1 MSSPEAA
8 IRVNECRN
16 GVLLRKAAMG
26 FSVINKR
33 FCQLTLVTLVYLLP
47 SVQAMLPVDDPD
59 VWWHLRTGEWIVRAG
74 WVPTTDPFSSFGYQK
89 PWIAYSWLFE
99 LILYGVHSVFGLQ
112 GIVFFTVTLALL
124 IALALH
130 RLVRGAKLSFRAE
143 IIITAMGLACMK
155 SLMSPRPWL
164 FSIVFLII
172 ELDLLL
178 EFRRSGAIRP
188 LYWLPI
194 LFCLWANIHVQF
206 VYGLAVLFLVVAE
219 PLIIRLVCSPATADP
234 KFPGV
239 GRGSVIVLALSMI
252 ATVAT
257 PYHVFIYRP
266 IFEYATQTAV
276 FQNIAELHPLFFR
289 NPVDWIFLALML
301 TASCVLGWRRETGP
315 FPYLLL
321 ALGAFLSFRARRDVW
336 VGAVAAVAVVSNR
349 RVIQVAADHL
359 EFTAAKILAVVL
371 SIAIALVGIARLRTI
386 TERELQAHVRKTF
399 PVDAVAFVRGQNFTP
414 PLYNYLDWGGFLIWS
429 LPEFKVSMDG
439 RTNLQGEKRIEAN
452 LAVWAGHQGWASDT
466 ELVRAKLII
475 AELGRPLTALLR
487 GDTRFRLVYEDKTA
501 VVFVADANG
510 GKNN

>member
-1 MSSPEAA
+1 MKIAP
-8 IRVNECRN
+8 
-16 GVLLRKAAMG
+16 
-26 FSVINKR
+26 INKSFSR
-33 FCQLTLVTLVYLLP
+33 TLLVALLYLLP
-47 SVQAMLPVDDPD
+47 SVQALLPLDDPD
-59 VWWHLRTGEWIVRAG
+59 IWWHLRTGEWIVRAG
-74 WVPTTDPFSSFGYQK
+74 WVPSTDPFSSFGYGK
-89 PWIAYSWLFE
+89 PWAAYSWLFDIMVYAIH
-99 LILYGVHSVFGLQ
+99 LAFGLQ
-112 GIVFFTVTLALL
+112 GIVFFTVVFGLL

-130 RLVRGAKLSFRAE
+130 RLVRRAKLSFRNE
-143 IIITAMGLACMK
+143 IVVTAMGLACMK

-164 FSIVFLII
+164 FSILFFIL
-172 ELDLLL
+172 ELNLLL
-178 EFRRSGAIRP
+178 NYRRSGNLRC
-188 LYWLPI
+188 LYGLPI

-219 PLIIRLVCSPATADP
+219 PLIIRLVCSPAAADP

-239 GRGSVIVLALSMI
+239 GRGSVIVLALSIM
-252 ATVAT
+252 ATLAT

-336 VGAVAAVAVVSNR
+336 VGAVAAVAVFSNR
-349 RVIQVAADHL
+349 RVIQVAADQL
-359 EFTAAKILAVVL
+359 EFTAAKVLAVVFCV
-371 SIAIALVGIARLRTI
+371 AIVLVGTARLRTI

-439 RTNLQGEKRIEAN
+439 RTNLQGEKRIEVN
-452 LAVWAGHQGWASDT
+452 LAVWAGHQGWASDA
-466 ELVRAKLII
+466 ELGRAKLII

-487 GDTRFRLVYEDKTA
+487 SDTRFRLVYEDKTA
-501 VVFVADANG
+501 AVFVATAHGEKHNWYKR
-510 GKNN
+510 GKS

>member
-1 MSSPEAA
+1 M
-8 IRVNECRN
+8 RV
-16 GVLLRKAAMG
+16 A
-26 FSVINKR
+26 VINKR

-89 PWIAYSWLFE
+89 PWVAYSWLFE

-112 GIVFFTVTLALL
+112 GIVFFTVGLALL

-130 RLVRGAKLSFRAE
+130 RLVRDAKLSFRSE

-206 VYGLAVLFLVVAE
+206 VYGLAVLLLVLAE
-219 PLIIRLVCSPATADP
+219 PLITRLVRSPGTADP
-234 KFPGV
+234 KYPG
-239 GRGSVIVLALSMI
+239 RAPVIVLALSMI
-252 ATVAT
+252 ATVVT

-301 TASCVLGWRRETGP
+301 TASCALGWRRETGP

-321 ALGAFLSFRARRDVW
+321 AVGAFLSFRARRDIW
-336 VGAVAAVAVVSNR
+336 VGAVAAVAVVSDR
-349 RVIQVAADHL
+349 RAIQAAADRL
-359 EFTAAKILAVVL
+359 EFTAAKIVTVVL
-371 SIAIALVGIARLRTI
+371 SVAIALVGAARWRNI

-399 PVDAVAFVRGQNFTP
+399 PADAVVFVRGQNFTP

-452 LAVWAGHQGWASDT
+452 LAVWAGHQGWASDPA
-466 ELVRAKLII
+466 LAGAKLII

-487 GDTRFRLVYEDKTA
+487 SDTRFKLVYEDKTA
-501 VVFVADANG
+501 VVFVAVASG
-510 GKNN
+510 GTNN

>member
-1 MSSPEAA
+1 
-8 IRVNECRN
+8 
-16 GVLLRKAAMG
+16 MG
-26 FSVINKR
+26 FAVIDQR
-33 FCQLTLVTLVYLLP
+33 FRQLALVTLVYLLP
-47 SVQAMLPVDDPD
+47 SVQAVLPVDDPD
-59 VWWHLRTGEWIVRAG
+59 VWWHLRTGEWIAQAG
-74 WVPTTDPFSSFGYQK
+74 WVPITDPFSSFGYEK

-99 LILYGVHSVFGLQ
+99 LIVYGIHSVFGLQ

-143 IIITAMGLACMK
+143 VIITAMGLACMK

-178 EFRRSGAIRP
+178 EFRRSGAPRQ

-194 LFCLWANIHVQF
+194 LFCFWANIHVQF
-206 VYGLAVLFLVVAE
+206 VYGLAILFLVVAE
-219 PLIIRLVCSPATADP
+219 PLIIRLVCSPGTADR

-239 GRGSVIVLALSMI
+239 GRAPVIVLALSMI
-252 ATVAT
+252 ATLAT

-266 IFEYATQTAV
+266 VLEYATQTAV

-289 NPVDWIFLALML
+289 NPVDWIFLTLML
-301 TASCVLGWRRETGP
+301 AASCALGWRRETGP

-321 ALGAFLSFRARRDVW
+321 AVGAFLSFRARRDIW
-336 VGAVAAVAVVSNR
+336 VGAVAAVAVLSNR
-349 RVIQVAADHL
+349 QVIQVAADHL
-359 EFTAAKILAVVL
+359 EFTAAKILTVVL
-371 SIAIALVGIARLRTI
+371 SIAIALVGAALLRNI
-386 TERELQAHVRKTF
+386 TERDLQAHVRKIF
-399 PVDAVAFVRGQNFTP
+399 PADAVAFVRGRNFTA
-414 PLYNYLDWGGFLIWS
+414 PLYNHLDWGGFLIWS

-439 RTNLQGEKRIEAN
+439 RTNLHGEKRIEAN
-452 LAVWAGHQGWASDT
+452 LAVWAGQQGWASDP
-466 ELVRAKLII
+466 ELAGAKLIV

-487 GDTRFRLVYEDKTA
+487 TDTRFKLVYEDKTA
-501 VVFVADANG
+501 VVFVAAAND

>member
-1 MSSPEAA
+1 MSSPQTESAA
-8 IRVNECRN
+8 KGLAI
-16 GVLLRKAAMG
+16 
-26 FSVINKR
+26 INKR

-59 VWWHLRTGEWIVRAG
+59 IWWHLRTGEWIMRAG

-99 LILYGVHSVFGLQ
+99 LILYGVHSLFGLQ
-112 GIVFFTVTLALL
+112 GIVFFTVVFALL

-130 RLVRGAKLSFRAE
+130 RLVRAAKLSFRSE

-155 SLMSPRPWL
+155 SLMNPRPWL
-164 FSIVFLII
+164 FSIVFFII
-172 ELDLLL
+172 ELNLLL
-178 EFRRSGAIRP
+178 EFKRSGAIRR
-188 LYWLPI
+188 LYWLPV
-194 LFCLWANIHVQF
+194 LFFFWANIHVQF
-206 VYGLAVLFLVVAE
+206 VYGLAVLFLVLAE
-219 PLIIRLVCSPATADP
+219 PLIVRLVGSPGSADP
-234 KFPGV
+234 KIVGV
-239 GRGSVIVLALSMI
+239 ERGLVVVLALSTL

-266 IFEYATQTAV
+266 VFEYATQTEV

-321 ALGAFLSFRARRDVW
+321 ALGALLSFRARRDVW

-349 RVIQVAADHL
+349 HVIRVAADHL
-359 EFTAAKILAVVL
+359 EFTAARVMAVAL
-371 SIAIALVGIARLRTI
+371 SIAIVLLGVARLRNI

-399 PVDAVAFVRGQNFTP
+399 PVDAVAFVRGQNFAP

-429 LPEFKVSMDG
+429 LPQFKVSMDG
-439 RTNLQGEKRIEAN
+439 RTNLQGEKRIAAN
-452 LAVWAGHQGWASDT
+452 LAVWAGNPGWASDA
-466 ELVRAKLII
+466 ELSGAKLII
-475 AELGRPLTALLR
+475 AEIGRPLTALLR
-487 GDTRFRLVYEDKTA
+487 GDTGFRLVYEDKTSA
-501 VVFVADANG
+501 VFVAAANG
-510 GKNN
+510 EKHN

>member
-1 MSSPEAA
+1 
-8 IRVNECRN
+8 
-16 GVLLRKAAMG
+16 MG
-26 FSVINKR
+26 FAVINKR
-33 FCQLTLVTLVYLLP
+33 FSQLTLVTLVYLLP

-99 LILYGVHSVFGLQ
+99 LILHGVHSVFGLQ
-112 GIVFFTVTLALL
+112 GIVFFTVALALL

-130 RLVRGAKLSFRAE
+130 RLVRGAKFSFRSE
-143 IIITAMGLACMK
+143 IIVTAMGLACMK

-172 ELDLLL
+172 ELNLLL
-178 EFRRSGAIRP
+178 EFRRSGVVRP
-188 LYWLPI
+188 LYWLPV
-194 LFCLWANIHVQF
+194 LFFLWANIHIQF
-206 VYGLAVLFLVVAE
+206 IYGLAVLILVLAE
-219 PLIIRLVCSPATADP
+219 PLIIRLVCSPGIAEP
-234 KFPGV
+234 KVAGV
-239 GRGSVIVLALSMI
+239 ERSAVVVLALSMI

-266 IFEYATQTAV
+266 VFEYATQTAA

-321 ALGAFLSFRARRDVW
+321 ALGALLSFRARRDVW
-336 VGAVAAVAVVSNR
+336 VGAVAAAAVISNR

-359 EFTAAKILAVVL
+359 EFTAGQILAVVL
-371 SIAIALVGIARLRTI
+371 SIAIALLGAARLRNI
-386 TERELQAHVRKTF
+386 TERDLQAHVRKTF
-399 PVDAVAFVRGQNFTP
+399 PADAVAFVRGQKFAG

-439 RTNLQGEKRIEAN
+439 RTNLQDEKRIEAN
-452 LAVWAGHQGWASDT
+452 LAVWAGQQGWASDP
-466 ELVRAKLII
+466 ELAGAKLII

-487 GDTRFRLVYEDKTA
+487 GDTQFRVVYEDKTA
-501 VVFVADANG
+501 VVFVAADG
-510 GKNN
+510 GTD

>member
-1 MSSPEAA
+1 
-8 IRVNECRN
+8 
-16 GVLLRKAAMG
+16 MG
-26 FSVINKR
+26 FAVINKR
-33 FCQLTLVTLVYLLP
+33 FCQLTLLALVYLLLP
-47 SVQAMLPVDDPD
+47 VQAMLPVDDPD
-59 VWWHLRTGEWIVRAG
+59 IWWHLRTGEWIVRAG
-74 WVPTTDPFSSFGYQK
+74 WVPITDPFSSFGYQK

-99 LILYGVHSVFGLQ
+99 LILYGVHSVFGLK
-112 GIVFFTVTLALL
+112 GIVFFTVILALL
-124 IALALH
+124 ITVALH
-130 RLVRGAKLSFRAE
+130 QLVRSAKLSFRSE

-164 FSIVFLII
+164 FSIVFLIV
-172 ELDLLL
+172 ELRLLL

-194 LFCLWANIHVQF
+194 LFFLWANIHVQF
-206 VYGLAVLFLVVAE
+206 VYGLAALFLVLAE
-219 PLIIRLVCSPATADP
+219 PVIIRLVYSPGTADP
-234 KFPGV
+234 KGSAV
-239 GRGSVIVLALSMI
+239 GRGSIVVLALSMI

-266 IFEYATQTAV
+266 VFEYATQTAV

-301 TASCVLGWRRETGP
+301 TASWVLGWRREAGP

-321 ALGAFLSFRARRDVW
+321 AMGAFLSFRARRDVW

-349 RVIQVAADHL
+349 RAIQLSGDPL
-359 EFTAAKILAVVL
+359 EFTVAKILTVAVLIVT
-371 SIAIALVGIARLRTI
+371 ALLGAARLRNI

-399 PVDAVAFVRGQNFTP
+399 PADAVAFVRGQNFTP

-439 RTNLQGEKRIEAN
+439 RTNLQGEKRIDAN
-452 LAVWAGHQGWASDT
+452 LAVWAGQQGWAADR
-466 ELVRAKLII
+466 ELAGAKLII

-487 GDTRFRLVYEDKTA
+487 SDTRFKLVYEDKTA
-501 VVFVADANG
+501 VVFVA
-510 GKNN
+510 NNDKMVDTNVKKLD

>member
-1 MSSPEAA
+1 
-8 IRVNECRN
+8 
-16 GVLLRKAAMG
+16 MG
-26 FSVINKR
+26 FAVINKR
-33 FCQLTLVTLVYLLP
+33 FCQLTLVTLVYLLT
-47 SVQAMLPVDDPD
+47 SVQAMLPIDDPD

-74 WVPTTDPFSSFGYQK
+74 SVPTTDPFSSFGYQK

-99 LILYGVHSVFGLQ
+99 LILYGVHSVLGLQ
-112 GIVFFTVTLALL
+112 GIVLFTVGLALL

-130 RLVRGAKLSFRAE
+130 RLVRAAKLSFRSE

-155 SLMSPRPWL
+155 SLMTPRPWL
-164 FSIVFLII
+164 FSIVFFII

-178 EFRRSGAIRP
+178 EFRRSGTIRP
-188 LYWLPI
+188 LYWLPV
-194 LFCLWANIHVQF
+194 LFFFWANIHVQF
-206 VYGLAVLFLVVAE
+206 VYGLAVLFLVLAE
-219 PLIIRLVCSPATADP
+219 PLIVRLVGSPGSADP
-234 KFPGV
+234 KVPGV
-239 GRGSVIVLALSMI
+239 DRRLVVVLALSTI

-266 IFEYATQTAV
+266 VFDYATQTAV

-321 ALGAFLSFRARRDVW
+321 AAGALLSFRARRDVW

-349 RVIQVAADHL
+349 QAIRVAADHL
-359 EFTAAKILAVVL
+359 EFSAAQILAVVV
-371 SIAIALVGIARLRTI
+371 SIAIALLGAARLRNI
-386 TERELQAHVRKTF
+386 TERELQAHVKKTF
-399 PVDAVAFVRGQNFTP
+399 PADAVAFVRGQNFAS

-439 RTNLQGEKRIEAN
+439 RTNLQGEERIEAN
-452 LAVWAGHQGWASDT
+452 LAVWAGHPGWASDA
-466 ELVRAKLII
+466 ELAGAKLII

-501 VVFVADANG
+501 AVFVAHASG
-510 GKNN
+510 GKIN